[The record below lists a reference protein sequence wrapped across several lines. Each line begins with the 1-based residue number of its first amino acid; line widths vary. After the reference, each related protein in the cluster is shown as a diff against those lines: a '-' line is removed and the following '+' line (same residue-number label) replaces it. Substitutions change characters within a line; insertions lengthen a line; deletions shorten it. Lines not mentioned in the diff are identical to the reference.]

1 MNTFIKVV
9 NRMSVEERQSAMY
22 DLRRKNR
29 NRIFRLIY
37 EKQQISRMEIS
48 NILSLS
54 LPTVN
59 QNLKELSSEGL
70 IEFTGTFGSTGG
82 RRPTIISLA
91 SKSFISIGAEISS
104 SMIRFTAIDL
114 LGERIG
120 ATRIMRRF
128 QDAPAYF
135 ESFAANLETFLNQNG
150 IERRYIT
157 GVGISLPGII
167 SLDSKLLETAPTLG
181 VTQFPLSRFSE
192 ALPYPCLFD
201 NDASAG
207 GFAEQFG
214 RDERKRMAYLS
225 IEKGVGGAVFIDGK
239 PYDGLNR
246 RSAEFGHICVHPQNG
261 ILCSC
266 GNTGCL
272 EAHCSI
278 DRLTADFG
286 IPLEDFFM
294 HLQRGEQPYTDRFQ
308 EYLSDLAVG
317 IANIHMILDCDIV
330 IGGQLT
336 PFLEPYMPQLS
347 AMVDRHSLQQ
357 FTNSYLSLS
366 RLRTLTSSTGA
377 ALRWVQRLLEES

>member
-1 MNTFIKVV
+1 
-9 NRMSVEERQSAMY
+9 
-22 DLRRKNR
+22 
-29 NRIFRLIY
+29 
-37 EKQQISRMEIS
+37 MEIS

-91 SKSFISIGAEISS
+91 SKSFISIGAEISA

-128 QDAPAYF
+128 QDTPAYF
-135 ESFAANLETFLNQNG
+135 ESFVANLETFLNQNG

-214 RDERKRMAYLS
+214 RDERKTMAYLS

>member
-1 MNTFIKVV
+1 
-9 NRMSVEERQSAMY
+9 MSVEERQSAMY

-91 SKSFISIGAEISS
+91 SKSFISIGAEISV

-214 RDERKRMAYLS
+214 RDERKTMAYLS

-286 IPLEDFFM
+286 IPLENFFM

>member
-1 MNTFIKVV
+1 
-9 NRMSVEERQSAMY
+9 MSVEERQSAMY

-91 SKSFISIGAEISS
+91 SKSFISIGAEISA

-214 RDERKRMAYLS
+214 RDERKTMAYLS

-266 GNTGCL
+266 GNTGCV

>member
-91 SKSFISIGAEISS
+91 SKSFISIGAEISA

-214 RDERKRMAYLS
+214 RDERKTMAYLS

-294 HLQRGEQPYTDRFQ
+294 HLQRGEQLYTDRFQ

>member
-1 MNTFIKVV
+1 
-9 NRMSVEERQSAMY
+9 MSVEERQSAMY

-91 SKSFISIGAEISS
+91 SKSFISIGAEISA

-214 RDERKRMAYLS
+214 RDERKTMAYLS

>member
-214 RDERKRMAYLS
+214 RDERKTMAYLS

>member
-9 NRMSVEERQSAMY
+9 NRMYVEERQSAMY

-214 RDERKRMAYLS
+214 RDERKTMAYLS

>member
-91 SKSFISIGAEISS
+91 SKSFISIGAEISA

-214 RDERKRMAYLS
+214 RDERKTMAYLS

-246 RSAEFGHICVHPQNG
+246 RSAEFGHICVHPRNG

>member
-1 MNTFIKVV
+1 
-9 NRMSVEERQSAMY
+9 MSVEERQSAMY

-214 RDERKRMAYLS
+214 RDERKTMAYLS

-286 IPLEDFFM
+286 IPLENFFM

>member
-1 MNTFIKVV
+1 MKAIYKREIKMYFNSMIGYVFIAFFV
-9 NRMSVEERQSAMY
+9 
-22 DLRRKNR
+22 
-29 NRIFRLIY
+29 LITAIY
-37 EKQQISRMEIS
+37 FSIQ

-214 RDERKRMAYLS
+214 RDERKTMAYLS

>member
-1 MNTFIKVV
+1 
-9 NRMSVEERQSAMY
+9 
-22 DLRRKNR
+22 
-29 NRIFRLIY
+29 
-37 EKQQISRMEIS
+37 
-48 NILSLS
+48 
-54 LPTVN
+54 
-59 QNLKELSSEGL
+59 
-70 IEFTGTFGSTGG
+70 
-82 RRPTIISLA
+82 
-91 SKSFISIGAEISS
+91 
-104 SMIRFTAIDL
+104 
-114 LGERIG
+114 
-120 ATRIMRRF
+120 
-128 QDAPAYF
+128 
-135 ESFAANLETFLNQNG
+135 
-150 IERRYIT
+150 
-157 GVGISLPGII
+157 
-167 SLDSKLLETAPTLG
+167 
-181 VTQFPLSRFSE
+181 
-192 ALPYPCLFD
+192 
-201 NDASAG
+201 
-207 GFAEQFG
+207 
-214 RDERKRMAYLS
+214 MAYLS

>member
-1 MNTFIKVV
+1 
-9 NRMSVEERQSAMY
+9 MSVEERQSAMY

-37 EKQQISRMEIS
+37 EKRQISRMEIS

-91 SKSFISIGAEISS
+91 SKSFISIGAEISA

-214 RDERKRMAYLS
+214 RDERKTMAYLS

>member
-29 NRIFRLIY
+29 NRISRLIY

-91 SKSFISIGAEISS
+91 SKSFISIGAEISV

-214 RDERKRMAYLS
+214 RDERKTMAYLS

>member
-1 MNTFIKVV
+1 
-9 NRMSVEERQSAMY
+9 MSVEERQSAMY

-91 SKSFISIGAEISS
+91 SKSFISIGAEISA

-214 RDERKRMAYLS
+214 RDERKTMAYLS

-286 IPLEDFFM
+286 IPLENFFM

>member
-91 SKSFISIGAEISS
+91 SKSFISIGAEISA

-128 QDAPAYF
+128 QDTPAYF
-135 ESFAANLETFLNQNG
+135 ESFVANLETFLNQNG

-214 RDERKRMAYLS
+214 RDERKTMAYLS

>member
-1 MNTFIKVV
+1 
-9 NRMSVEERQSAMY
+9 MSVEERQSAMY

-91 SKSFISIGAEISS
+91 SKSFISIGAEISA

-214 RDERKRMAYLS
+214 RDERKTMAYLS

-286 IPLEDFFM
+286 IPLENFFM

-366 RLRTLTSSTGA
+366 RLRTLASSTGA

>member
-1 MNTFIKVV
+1 
-9 NRMSVEERQSAMY
+9 
-22 DLRRKNR
+22 
-29 NRIFRLIY
+29 
-37 EKQQISRMEIS
+37 MEIS

-91 SKSFISIGAEISS
+91 SKSFISIGAEISA

-214 RDERKRMAYLS
+214 RDERKTMAYLS

>member
-91 SKSFISIGAEISS
+91 SKSFISIGAEISA

-214 RDERKRMAYLS
+214 RDERKTMAYLS

-286 IPLEDFFM
+286 IPLENFFM

>member
-1 MNTFIKVV
+1 
-9 NRMSVEERQSAMY
+9 MSVEERQSAMY

-91 SKSFISIGAEISS
+91 SKSFISIGAEISV

-214 RDERKRMAYLS
+214 RDERKTMAYLS

>member
-91 SKSFISIGAEISS
+91 SKSFISIGAEISV

-214 RDERKRMAYLS
+214 RDERKTMAYLS

-286 IPLEDFFM
+286 IPLENFFM

>member
-1 MNTFIKVV
+1 
-9 NRMSVEERQSAMY
+9 MSVEERQSAMY

-214 RDERKRMAYLS
+214 RDERKTMAYLS

>member
-114 LGERIG
+114 LGERLG

-214 RDERKRMAYLS
+214 RDERKTMAYLS

>member
-1 MNTFIKVV
+1 
-9 NRMSVEERQSAMY
+9 MSVEERQSAMY

-37 EKQQISRMEIS
+37 EKRQISRMEIS

-91 SKSFISIGAEISS
+91 SKSFISIGAEISV

-214 RDERKRMAYLS
+214 RDERKTMAYLS

>member
-1 MNTFIKVV
+1 
-9 NRMSVEERQSAMY
+9 MSVEERQSAMY

-135 ESFAANLETFLNQNG
+135 ESFAANLETFLNQM
-150 IERRYIT
+150 ELS
-157 GVGISLPGII
+157 GVISRVL
-167 SLDSKLLETAPTLG
+167 
-181 VTQFPLSRFSE
+181 VFPF
-192 ALPYPCLFD
+192 P
-201 NDASAG
+201 
-207 GFAEQFG
+207 
-214 RDERKRMAYLS
+214 
-225 IEKGVGGAVFIDGK
+225 V
-239 PYDGLNR
+239 
-246 RSAEFGHICVHPQNG
+246 
-261 ILCSC
+261 
-266 GNTGCL
+266 
-272 EAHCSI
+272 
-278 DRLTADFG
+278 
-286 IPLEDFFM
+286 
-294 HLQRGEQPYTDRFQ
+294 
-308 EYLSDLAVG
+308 
-317 IANIHMILDCDIV
+317 
-330 IGGQLT
+330 
-336 PFLEPYMPQLS
+336 LS
-347 AMVDRHSLQQ
+347 A
-357 FTNSYLSLS
+357 
-366 RLRTLTSSTGA
+366 
-377 ALRWVQRLLEES
+377 

>member
-1 MNTFIKVV
+1 
-9 NRMSVEERQSAMY
+9 MSVEERQSAMY

-37 EKQQISRMEIS
+37 EKRQISRMEIS

-214 RDERKRMAYLS
+214 RDERKTMAYLS

>member
-91 SKSFISIGAEISS
+91 SKSFISIGAEISV

-214 RDERKRMAYLS
+214 RDERKTMAYLS

>member
-214 RDERKRMAYLS
+214 RDERKTMAYLS

-286 IPLEDFFM
+286 IPLENFFM

>member
-91 SKSFISIGAEISS
+91 SKSFISIGAEISA

-120 ATRIMRRF
+120 ATRIMRWF

-214 RDERKRMAYLS
+214 RDERKTMAYLS

>member
-1 MNTFIKVV
+1 
-9 NRMSVEERQSAMY
+9 MSVEERQSAMY

-91 SKSFISIGAEISS
+91 SKSFISIGAEISA

-120 ATRIMRRF
+120 ATRIMRWF

-214 RDERKRMAYLS
+214 RDERKTMAYLS

>member
-70 IEFTGTFGSTGG
+70 IELTGTFGSTGG

-91 SKSFISIGAEISS
+91 SKSFISIGEEISS

-214 RDERKRMAYLS
+214 RDERKTMAYLS